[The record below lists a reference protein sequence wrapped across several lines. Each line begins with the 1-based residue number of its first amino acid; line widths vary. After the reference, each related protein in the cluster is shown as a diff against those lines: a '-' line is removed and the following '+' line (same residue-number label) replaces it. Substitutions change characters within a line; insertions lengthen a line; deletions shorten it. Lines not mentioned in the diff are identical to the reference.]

1 MKEGISSRQAILL
14 ITICRIISV
23 LTIMSAIYM
32 GPANQ
37 DTWIVVLTS
46 FIYTILASI
55 PILFLSN
62 KFNNLTI
69 IEYME
74 KIFGKFVGKVVAI
87 IYAIFYTRTAILFSY
102 IAIQMIRSSFLPDT
116 KPIITIVVLMISCVY
131 IASKGSEVIARFAET
146 FVPIILIMIS
156 IFIALGYNNVD
167 LSVLLPIYKD
177 STFLNI
183 NYGAIQLAFTFIDI
197 NILAMITPK
206 LENKKEINSI
216 FIKSVVYS
224 LVFVLASVVATQ
236 GSLGV
241 EQARHSNFPFLAY
254 IRRIKAYSIFER
266 IESIYIIMWI
276 LAMIIKITTYIYIS
290 SQGIKE
296 IFKKKSGNMF
306 LYITGALVGL
316 VTFYVAEINPIIPEV
331 VEIGFPEYVYYFTHK
346 TLIPL
351 IAVIVYLFRRKT
363 FEEQQK
369 LRN

>member
-14 ITICRIISV
+14 ITICRIVSV
-23 LTIMSAIYM
+23 LTIMSPIYM

-37 DTWIVVLTS
+37 DIWIVVLTS
-46 FIYTILASI
+46 FIYTILTTI

-69 IEYME
+69 IQYME
-74 KIFGKFVGKVVAI
+74 KIFGKFVGKFVVI
-87 IYAIFYTRTAILFSY
+87 IYTIFYTRIAILFFY
-102 IAIQMIRSSFLPDT
+102 ISIQMIRSSFMPDT
-116 KPIITIVVLMISCVY
+116 KPIITTVVLMISCVY
-131 IASKGSEVIARFAET
+131 IASKGIDVIARFAEM

-156 IFIALGYNNVD
+156 IFIVLGYNNVD

-183 NYGAIQLAFTFIDI
+183 NYGAIQLTFTFIDI

-206 LENKKEINSI
+206 LESKKEINSI
-216 FIKSVVYS
+216 FIKSVLYS

-290 SQGIKE
+290 NQGVKE

-306 LYITGALVGL
+306 LYIMGAIVALA
-316 VTFYVAEINPIIPEV
+316 TFYIAEINPIIPEIM
-331 VEIGFPEYVYYFTHK
+331 EIKSPEYVYYFAHK

-351 IAVIVYLFRRKT
+351 IAVIVYLFRKKT
-363 FEEQQK
+363 FENQQK
-369 LRN
+369 LGN